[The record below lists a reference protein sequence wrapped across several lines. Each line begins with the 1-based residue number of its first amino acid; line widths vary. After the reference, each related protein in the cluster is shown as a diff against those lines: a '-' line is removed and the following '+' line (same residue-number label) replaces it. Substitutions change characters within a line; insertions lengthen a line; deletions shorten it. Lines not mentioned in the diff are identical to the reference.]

1 MQSFLTA
8 ALQNF
13 ARNRQIPIDMIGYHH
28 RMLDEDQAE
37 LTTAPDEGVYV
48 YGLYL
53 EGCGWDLK
61 NQTLCESEQR
71 VLFSKAPCMWLQP
84 YETREMPTVPHY
96 ACPLYRTAERRGT
109 LATTG
114 HSTNFVMFVKLPSDL
129 PSNHWVMRGVAL
141 LSQLSD

>member
-13 ARNRQIPIDMIGYHH
+13 ARKRQIPIDMIDYHH
-28 RMLDEDQAE
+28 EMMDEAE
-37 LTTAPDEGVYV
+37 TDLRTPPEEGVVV

-53 EGCGWDLK
+53 EGCGWDPK
-61 NQTLCESEQR
+61 TKTLCESEKR

-84 YETREMPTVPHY
+84 YETKDMPSVPHY

-114 HSTNFVMFVKLPSDL
+114 HSTNFVMFVKLPSDSH
-129 PSNHWVMRGVAL
+129 PNHWVMRGVAL

>member
-1 MQSFLTA
+1 M
-8 ALQNF
+8 
-13 ARNRQIPIDMIGYHH
+13 IDYHH
-28 RMLDEDQAE
+28 EMLDEDAAD

-48 YGLYL
+48 YGLFL
-53 EGCGWDLK
+53 EGCGWDAQRK
-61 NQTLCESEQR
+61 ALCESEQR
-71 VLFSKAPCMWLQP
+71 VLFSKAPCMWLKP
-84 YETREMPTVPHY
+84 YESREMPKVAHY

-129 PSNHWVMRGVAL
+129 PANHWVMRGVAL